1 MVKRKSKVPVFHKP
15 NVELLTEDEW
25 MARRNTYMQR
35 LADLKTSV
43 ALIDDA
49 IDEHKELLK
58 QQLKEEKWN
67 NYLACDGL
75 PNPNRPAEIRKFIF
89 QLKFLEKESCT
100 GDISWLLPVDE
111 HSILSHAPDRKDMT
125 RRNLEDTRPNI
136 GQLYGETVQRILET
150 IRRVE
155 RVLRND
161 NELLR
166 LPNFQIL
173 ELDKATYYELR
184 SQLGWCHS
192 STATQCALRQS
203 DPAVCAHLLR
213 PLLTAGQKL

>member
-173 ELDKATYYELR
+173 ELDKMPSELHADIDTFFDRLTYRVICAPESHMTFGDYR
-184 SQLGWCHS
+184 MYPFVS
-192 STATQCALRQS
+192 SI
-203 DPAVCAHLLR
+203 
-213 PLLTAGQKL
+213 